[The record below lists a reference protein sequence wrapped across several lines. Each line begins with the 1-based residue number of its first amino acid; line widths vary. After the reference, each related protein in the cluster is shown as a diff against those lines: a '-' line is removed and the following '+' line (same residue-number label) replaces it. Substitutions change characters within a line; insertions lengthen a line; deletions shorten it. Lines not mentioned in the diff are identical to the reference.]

1 MNIILF
7 RGFNN
12 YFNRTVKI
20 YDNLLAYETDSTSYL
35 DIPSINFN
43 PNDGITTELIIG
55 NPDQIENSK
64 PLDWTKNG
72 TPDYA
77 ICYELTGPDSTLHI
91 RSRWFVL
98 ESERTRNGQYRVA
111 LKRDVLADHYSS
123 IMRAPCFVEKGN
135 ISSSSDPLLFNHE
148 SLTFNQIKQSE
159 TLLKDETKT
168 GWLIGY
174 VSQDKTR
181 YPTSQYYES
190 TSAVPVLAS
199 VYEWLDVP
207 QDIRNAIQ
215 WGVYKRPVAKA
226 NTSWGVPAGRVW
238 FTTNWQF
245 ISPNYQAYCYQAVK
259 FSNIPWVGEIV
270 NASSTTVSNNPI
282 IDSGIV
288 LGISGSSTPHSIQV
302 NKTSVGGGGVNFL
315 QAIRNDS
322 TLRNYYVTY
331 QLSGRDVGDELQAA
345 IESWN
350 GKYVKKDGKYYR
362 LSFTASE
369 RKEGPLWTIS
379 TSQTTYWNK
388 VISLLNTEQTNN
400 PNGIFFE
407 NTGIGNNNYA
417 DVKNSQVA
425 IRNSK

>member
-20 YDNLLAYETDSTSYL
+20 YDNLLSYETESTSYL

-43 PNDGITTELIIG
+43 PNDGIATELIIG

-111 LKRDVLADHYSS
+111 LKRDVLADNYSS
-123 IMRAPCFVEKGN
+123 IMRAPCFVEKGS

-199 VYEWLDVP
+199 VYE
-207 QDIRNAIQ
+207 
-215 WGVYKRPVAKA
+215 
-226 NTSWGVPAGRVW
+226 
-238 FTTNWQF
+238 
-245 ISPNYQAYCYQAVK
+245 
-259 FSNIPWVGEIV
+259 
-270 NASSTTVSNNPI
+270 
-282 IDSGIV
+282 
-288 LGISGSSTPHSIQV
+288 
-302 NKTSVGGGGVNFL
+302 
-315 QAIRNDS
+315 
-322 TLRNYYVTY
+322 
-331 QLSGRDVGDELQAA
+331 
-345 IESWN
+345 
-350 GKYVKKDGKYYR
+350 
-362 LSFTASE
+362 
-369 RKEGPLWTIS
+369 
-379 TSQTTYWNK
+379 
-388 VISLLNTEQTNN
+388 
-400 PNGIFFE
+400 
-407 NTGIGNNNYA
+407 
-417 DVKNSQVA
+417 
-425 IRNSK
+425 